1 MNSPANTVLI
11 VDDEATQLR
20 MLEAV
25 VSRAGYSV
33 EVASS
38 GSEAIDRLLSGAG
51 GIDAVILDLSM
62 PVVDGIDVLEA
73 VHPAMPDL
81 PIIMLTSHSSIKNVV
96 DAMQAGAN
104 DFLIKP
110 ASAERIKSAIEAA
123 LGTDEL
129 VGEIEAVENELGH
142 LGGFAGIIG
151 SSPTTQYTIDFAKR
165 ASKSGIPVLLEGES
179 GSGKEVFARAIAE
192 NSVRGDKPFVAVNC
206 GAIPENLVESILFG
220 HEKGAFTGANDKHV
234 GKFQKAD
241 GGTLFLDEVGELPLD
256 IQVKLLRAIQE
267 GEIDPVGSK
276 APVKVD
282 IRIISA
288 TNKNLEDRVVT
299 GEFRE
304 DLFYRLAVFPITI
317 PPLRD
322 RREDIPELVT
332 YFVDRIVDVEKL
344 GPKELA
350 EEAMETLMNYDW
362 PGNIRQLQ
370 NALFRAVVMS
380 DGDEIGAESLLH
392 LTGREPLARGVA
404 PAPAA
409 MSNLT
414 SSQALSPSQR
424 LGVGIDTIVMH
435 TGDGHVRPL
444 AEVEAELITRAVKH
458 YDGRMSEIARRL
470 GIGRSTLYRKM
481 EEIGL
486 K

>member
-1 MNSPANTVLI
+1 MKNTILI
-11 VDDEATQLR
+11 VDDEATQRRL
-20 MLEAV
+20 LEAV
-25 VSRAGYSV
+25 VSKAGYEV
-33 EVASS
+33 EVASG
-38 GSEAIDRLLSGAG
+38 GSEAIDRLLDGSG

-62 PVVDGIDVLEA
+62 PVVDGIDVLQA
-73 VHPAMPDL
+73 VHPTLPDL
-81 PIIMLTSHSSIKNVV
+81 PIVMLTSHSSIKNVV

-110 ASAERIKSAIEAA
+110 ASAERIRSAIEAA
-123 LGTDEL
+123 LGTSAF
-129 VGEIEAVENELGH
+129 VGEIETVGHELGAQH
-142 LGGFAGIIG
+142 GFEGIVG
-151 SSPTTQYTIDFAKR
+151 SSPLTQETIELAKR
-165 ASKSGIPVLLEGES
+165 ASRSGIPVLLEGAS
-179 GSGKEVFARAIAE
+179 GVGKEVFARAIAE
-192 NSVRGDKPFVAVNC
+192 SSVRGDKPFVAVNC

-267 GEIDPVGSK
+267 GEIDPVGAK

-288 TNKNLEDRVVT
+288 TNKNLQSRIHS

-304 DLFYRLAVFPITI
+304 DLFYRLAVFPILI
-317 PPLRD
+317 PTLAE
-322 RREDIPELVT
+322 RREDIPALAS
-332 YFVDRIVDVEKL
+332 YFVERIVAMEKL
-344 GPKELA
+344 EPKHLSN
-350 EEAMETLMNYDW
+350 EAMELLMSYAW

-370 NALFRAVVMS
+370 NALFRAVIMADSREVGVDSFMQLL
-380 DGDEIGAESLLH
+380 GREAPQGAETETVMPH
-392 LTGREPLARGVA
+392 TPKLTP
-404 PAPAA
+404 
-409 MSNLT
+409 
-414 SSQALSPSQR
+414 SQA
-424 LGVGIDTIVMH
+424 LGVGIDTMVLH
-435 TGDGHVRPL
+435 NGDGHIRTL
-444 AEVEAELITRAVKH
+444 ADVEAEQITRAVKH

-481 EEIGL
+481 EEMGL